1 VAPPYLNTDSN
12 VATISPPIQI
22 PDYDDDIW

>member
-1 VAPPYLNTDSN
+1 LNADSN